1 MYGMRFARSALA
13 GALFFGLTLSSAFAQ
28 LKIPSAELQEVL
40 IKASLLS
47 FNDANVTGNYTV
59 LHAKLS
65 KPFRDQFPPEKL
77 SDIFKEFRDKHID
90 FDIVAAKKPM
100 SVEEPKISDNGILS
114 IKGYFDTTPSR
125 VNYDLAFIMSDGEW
139 KLIKINVDVKKP
151 DGK

>member
-1 MYGMRFARSALA
+1 MARL
-13 GALFFGLTLSSAFAQ
+13 GIGWRSAFAAVLLVFGVSTALAQ
-28 LKIPSAELQEVL
+28 KVPNAELQEVL

-59 LHAKLS
+59 FHAKLS
-65 KPFRDQFPPEKL
+65 KPFREQFSPEKL
-77 SDIFKEFRDKHID
+77 AAIFKEFHDKRMD
-90 FDIVAAKKPM
+90 FDLVAAKKPIGT
-100 SVEEPKISDNGILS
+100 EEPKVDEKGVLAL
-114 IKGYFDTTPSR
+114 KGYFDTTPSR